1 MAGERPNE
9 VSARR
14 RGRQTRGRRAECQI
28 GAADFSSAARFG
40 ILHRKHR
47 GSEGS
52 HPTVQSTMME
62 TMRSRSFRIF
72 LLASLC
78 LLLVMPVLAQE
89 QEKSEPEA
97 KKEESDTARLHVK
110 VTGGEGKKPVEGASV
125 YVRFFEERRLAK
137 DKRREMNLK
146 TAPDGEVRVPPV
158 PKGKILIQIVAPGWR
173 TYGKW
178 YDIEKDQETIE
189 IHLERPRRWY

>member
-1 MAGERPNE
+1 MMESME
-9 VSARR
+9 LRR
-14 RGRQTRGRRAECQI
+14 RPIR
-28 GAADFSSAARFG
+28 
-40 ILHRKHR
+40 IL
-47 GSEGS
+47 
-52 HPTVQSTMME
+52 
-62 TMRSRSFRIF
+62 
-72 LLASLC
+72 LLAGLC
-78 LLLVMPVLAQE
+78 LFLALPAAAQA
-89 QEKSEPEA
+89 QEKSEPEE
-97 KKEESDTARLHVK
+97 KKEESETARLHVK

-173 TYGKW
+173 TFGKW
-178 YDIEKDQETIE
+178 YDITKDEETIE

>member
-1 MAGERPNE
+1 MK
-9 VSARR
+9 SAVIETFMEKRR
-14 RGRQTRGRRAECQI
+14 YPLR
-28 GAADFSSAARFG
+28 
-40 ILHRKHR
+40 IL
-47 GSEGS
+47 
-52 HPTVQSTMME
+52 
-62 TMRSRSFRIF
+62 
-72 LLASLC
+72 LLAGLC
-78 LLLVMPVLAQE
+78 LLLVLPVMAQE
-89 QEKSEPEA
+89 QEKSEPET
-97 KKEESDTARLHVK
+97 KKEESDTARLTVK
-110 VTGGEGKKPVEGASV
+110 VTGGEDKKPVEGASV

-178 YDIEKDQETIE
+178 YDISKDEMTIE